1 MTGTCAS
8 TRLSRRRLP
17 RYQMRVPLDVIM
29 LRAGVSDTLPG
40 RSMNLSEQGIA
51 AVLAGELLPGDHVAV
66 EVRLSATAEPLC
78 AQALV
83 RHHDHLRCGMEFVG
97 LSPEQQAAIRAAQS
111 KAATESAVSEVSG
124 GETGARSGGSE
135 NAASPGAPGD
145 SRGRRWNALWLA
157 VFALLVVLTGIF
169 WWRWNREW
177 EQLEAGLPNH
187 ENIAADSPRVQVA
200 ADVMERLLIHKVEP
214 EYPAAARKSRLQ
226 GVIVLNIIV
235 GRDGSVVGVRPMNGP
250 DLLARSAMD
259 ALRWWKFEPYRMN
272 GEPAV
277 VETTVAMEFRP

>member
-1 MTGTCAS
+1 
-8 TRLSRRRLP
+8 
-17 RYQMRVPLDVIM
+17 MRVPLDVIV

-40 RSMNLSEQGIA
+40 RSMNLCEQGIA
-51 AVLAGELLPGDHVAV
+51 AVLAGELLPGDQVAV
-66 EVRLSATAEPLC
+66 EVRLSATAEPLR

-83 RHHDHLRCGMEFVG
+83 RHHDNLRCGMEFVG

-111 KAATESAVSEVSG
+111 KAATESAVSRVSG
-124 GETGARSGGSE
+124 GETGAGNGGTE
-135 NAASPGAPGD
+135 NAASAGPPGD
-145 SRGRRWNALWLA
+145 SRARRWNDLYLWIA
-157 VFALLVVLTGIF
+157 VFALLVVLAGIF

-214 EYPAAARKSRLQ
+214 EYTAAARKSRLQ

-250 DLLARSAMD
+250 DVLALSAMD
-259 ALRWWKFEPYRMN
+259 ALRWWKFEPYRIN

-277 VETTVAMEFRP
+277 VETTVAMEFKP